1 MGTPLVSRQIRKGG
15 RLLVQ
20 LTVNK
25 NEFDQ
30 LNYGSGKDVSDESIA
45 DAKVPLQVH
54 WQNDSYITVPIWK

>member
-1 MGTPLVSRQIRKGG
+1 MGTPLVSRRVRKGS

-30 LNYGSGKDVSDESIA
+30 LNYGTGTDVSDESIA
-45 DAKVPLQVH
+45 DAQTPLQVR